1 MLLALRRN
9 LPHTVNTIGESLE
22 MLTSQAK
29 RLIQIIQRF
38 AGVRG
43 VKMMEVLL
51 VCDKGDDIIR
61 TLARFARIYL

>member
-1 MLLALRRN
+1 
-9 LPHTVNTIGESLE
+9 